1 VTAAAII
8 AAAITPITSAA
19 ASKKE
24 DEYDYQKNE
33 AHRIPLAWAYLAWAG
48 IA

>member
-8 AAAITPITSAA
+8 AAAITPIASAA
-19 ASKKE
+19 APKKE

-33 AHRIPLAWAYLAWAG
+33 AHRTPLAWADLARLV
-48 IA
+48 